1 LFLQIYAGMLG
12 LLTVEFGTQIFMA
25 PRKSVRSKKPAKTI
39 KTTKSTKA
47 AGTAKKAK
55 STKPT
60 GKRADGLTPRQKEI
74 LKLVSQG
81 NTNRDIARRLT
92 ISVRTVEVHRFNL
105 MRRLK
110 VRNVA
115 QLLRQAL
122 QDGFLP
128 KNFAFR

>member
-1 LFLQIYAGMLG
+1 MK
-12 LLTVEFGTQIFMA
+12 
-25 PRKSVRSKKPAKTI
+25 PRKRVRSKKTVRTIKLAKTG
-39 KTTKSTKA
+39 KPTRTGRTTKSA
-47 AGTAKKAK
+47 KAK
-55 STKPT
+55 KPT
-60 GKRADGLTPRQKEI
+60 GKRSSGLTPRQQEI

-81 NTNRDIARRLT
+81 NTNRDIARRLG

-122 QDGFLP
+122 QQGFLS
-128 KNFAFR
+128 KDFAFR

>member
-1 LFLQIYAGMLG
+1 MS
-12 LLTVEFGTQIFMA
+12 
-25 PRKSVRSKKPAKTI
+25 R
-39 KTTKSTKA
+39 KTTHKRTGKKST
-47 AGTAKKAK
+47 GR
-55 STKPT
+55 
-60 GKRADGLTPRQKEI
+60 GKGSVHPLTPRQREI

-81 NTNRDIARRLT
+81 LTNREVAERLD

-122 QDGFLP
+122 ILGLLP
-128 KNFAFR
+128 KNFGLR

>member
-1 LFLQIYAGMLG
+1 
-12 LLTVEFGTQIFMA
+12 MA
-25 PRKSVRSKKPAKTI
+25 LRKRPQASKPAKT
-39 KTTKSTKA
+39 TKA
-47 AGTAKKAK
+47 ASPTKKRKSARVVKPAPVRAKR
-55 STKPT
+55 SE
-60 GKRADGLTPRQKEI
+60 GLTPRQKEI

-81 NTNRDIARRLT
+81 NTNRDIARRLD

-122 QDGFLP
+122 QQGFLP

>member
-1 LFLQIYAGMLG
+1 
-12 LLTVEFGTQIFMA
+12 MA
-25 PRKSVRSKKPAKTI
+25 PRKRPQVKKSA
-39 KTTKSTKA
+39 KTTKTAPA
-47 AGTAKKAK
+47 ARKRKPVKVVKTA
-55 STKPT
+55 PVR
-60 GKRADGLTPRQKEI
+60 GKRSDGLTPRQKEI

-81 NTNRDIARRLT
+81 NTNRDIARRLD
-92 ISVRTVEVHRFNL
+92 ISVRTVEVHRFSL

-122 QDGFLP
+122 QLGFLP